1 MDFLPFIFP
10 SVFKNWSSLSYLFS
24 VSVKVQVA
32 LAELRQFQKQKLK
45 KMRGKEIIGEGE
57 ITTIRN
63 ESPVKEYQGKVV
75 IVLQMLKNGLIRH
88 KFFFFV
94 LLGPW

>member
-1 MDFLPFIFP
+1 
-10 SVFKNWSSLSYLFS
+10 
-24 VSVKVQVA
+24 
-32 LAELRQFQKQKLK
+32 
-45 KMRGKEIIGEGE
+45 MRGKEIIGEGE